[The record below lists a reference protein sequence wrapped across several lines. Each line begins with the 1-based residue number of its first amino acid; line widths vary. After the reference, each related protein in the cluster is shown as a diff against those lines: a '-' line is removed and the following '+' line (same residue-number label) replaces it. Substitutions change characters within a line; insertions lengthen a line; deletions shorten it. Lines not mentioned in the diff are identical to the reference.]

1 MIPSFHWAGRVSE
14 FQMLQIS
21 LRIFYFR
28 VLPPCLISSP
38 IMLSVPAALF
48 VFSLLIIV
56 QISLYVGGAI
66 SS

>member
-1 MIPSFHWAGRVSE
+1 V

-21 LRIFYFR
+21 LCIFCFK
-28 VLPPCLISSP
+28 VLPPCLINSP
-38 IMLSVPAALF
+38 VMLSVPAALF

-56 QISLYVGGAI
+56 QISLNVGGAI